1 MARATSGAMT
11 AVSSPVAASR
21 QAAVTTRRSPK
32 RRSNPVAVSR
42 PSSEAKW

>member
-1 MARATSGAMT
+1 MAPAASGAMT

-21 QAAVTTRRSPK
+21 PAAVTTRRSPK
-32 RRSNPVAVSR
+32 RRSAAVAVSR